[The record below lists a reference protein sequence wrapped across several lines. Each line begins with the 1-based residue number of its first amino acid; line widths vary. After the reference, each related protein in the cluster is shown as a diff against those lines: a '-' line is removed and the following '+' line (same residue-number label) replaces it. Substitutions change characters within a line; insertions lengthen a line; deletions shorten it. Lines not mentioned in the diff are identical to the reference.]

1 MMCPRA
7 RTQTADTVCTLS
19 GLKLNARVAI
29 GNAVG
34 SHLETQSS
42 TAARFSALR
51 SAPTKGIFVGG
62 DPVER
67 KHLDG
72 LQANV
77 FLHSAPA
84 HAEVVV
90 SGLGVRLRKV
100 ANDMLAVEVK
110 THELPGTVRE
120 ALLDGALG
128 RVRR

>member
-1 MMCPRA
+1 M
-7 RTQTADTVCTLS
+7 
-19 GLKLNARVAI
+19 
-29 GNAVG
+29 
-34 SHLETQSS
+34 
-42 TAARFSALR
+42 
-51 SAPTKGIFVGG
+51 PTKGIFLGG

-72 LQANV
+72 LEAYV

-84 HAEVVV
+84 HSEVDV

-100 ANDMLAVEVK
+100 ANDMLTVEIK

-128 RVRR
+128 RIRR